1 MVVRLQINITQYGI
15 TTKVIPENIANV
27 VLACNN
33 MCLNHFC
40 TSGHA
45 GFLENISIAFIDKTD
60 PSDRLKREDYCGHAL
75 KTIAPFGLNIEESV

>member
-1 MVVRLQINITQYGI
+1 
-15 TTKVIPENIANV
+15 
-27 VLACNN
+27 

-45 GFLENISIAFIDKTD
+45 GFLENISITFIDKTD
-60 PSDRLKREDYCGHAL
+60 PSEFKREDYCGHAL